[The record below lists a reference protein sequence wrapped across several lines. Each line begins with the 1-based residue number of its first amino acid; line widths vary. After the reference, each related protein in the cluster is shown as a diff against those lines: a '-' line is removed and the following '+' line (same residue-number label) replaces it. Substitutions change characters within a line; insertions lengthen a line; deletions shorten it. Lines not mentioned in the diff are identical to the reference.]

1 MDFQCMDTFEFPDAV
16 GFHIIPKSVLASALL
31 EVENCILVTIK
42 TALQQIF
49 KNRMSLHDF
58 DLLLISFKEKS
69 PTLKNYYSGKTNAIF
84 EMMSEED
91 LLFLNQGLDTTTC
104 MCEDFKKL

>member
-1 MDFQCMDTFEFPDAV
+1 MDFHCMDTFEFPDAV
-16 GFHIIPKSVLASALL
+16 CFHIIPKSVLVSALL

-69 PTLKNYYSGKTNAIF
+69 PTLKNYYSGRTNMTF
-84 EMMSEED
+84 EIISEED
-91 LLFLNQGLDTTTC
+91 LLFLNTSLDTSTC
-104 MCEDFKKL
+104 MCEDLKKL